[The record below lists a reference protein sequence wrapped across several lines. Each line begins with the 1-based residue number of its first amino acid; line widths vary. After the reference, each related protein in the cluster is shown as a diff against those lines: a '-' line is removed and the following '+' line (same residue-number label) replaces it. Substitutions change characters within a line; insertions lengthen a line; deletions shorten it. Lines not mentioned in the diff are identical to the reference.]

1 MDVEL
6 LVIVLGTILP
16 LYPALFAIY
25 EKIGRYDVMYEEFTA
40 LRDEHERKK
49 EKYHGN

>member
-6 LVIVLGTILP
+6 LAIILGTIHP
-16 LYPALFAIY
+16 LYPALFAIF
-25 EKIGRYDVMYEEFTA
+25 EKIYRFDVMYKEFHA
-40 LRDEHERKK
+40 FRDEHERKK

>member
-6 LVIVLGTILP
+6 LAIVLGAILP

-25 EKIGRYDVMYEEFTA
+25 EKIGRYDVMYEEFAA
-40 LRDEHERKK
+40 LQDEHERKK
-49 EKYHGN
+49 EHYHGN